1 MATRNYTWGILTSG
15 LLSIFFYQHLADDTN
30 GEPHHILSCSP
41 PVYVDAAHPS
51 LFSLCA
57 ATLLLDAQDPR
68 GLVPRPISVRI
79 ALEPYPYPPTGS
91 PSNATRSKISQHGGS
106 GREHRGRLACDVSG
120 GNTPVEVDF
129 DFQLSSY
136 VISFYTTLYYAF
148 LLMLLTRFVLTVL
161 HTPRPVRSISMAYL
175 SL

>member
-15 LLSIFFYQHLADDTN
+15 LVSIFFYRHLADDTN

-79 ALEPYPYPPTGS
+79 ALEPYPYPPTAT
-91 PSNATRSKISQHGGS
+91 PSDATRSKISQRGGS

-120 GNTPVEVDF
+120 GNTPVEVDVYGF
-129 DFQLSSY
+129 GAKEKSMLRIMRCSC
-136 VISFYTTLYYAF
+136 TL
-148 LLMLLTRFVLTVL
+148 LG
-161 HTPRPVRSISMAYL
+161 VRTAA
-175 SL
+175 SLKHRVGVRG